1 VGGLLDLNVAGYDPD
16 AKVTGDALA
25 APRSHAGLADLR
37 QIGFTDTALK
47 ALVAFRNP
55 ASLTGPDGVPYMNRY
70 VNYLFS
76 SAKNNG
82 FLRVAG
88 GANTGG
94 LTDRAFGSR
103 SAMISFVQ
111 QLGNSA
117 AERATLIQSL
127 ESLTHYSRAIEQPSF
142 RPGFRDTA
150 SDPQNATFI
159 RPRIVPPAKRVDD
172 TLYSM
177 NTVPVAAVAANNI
190 RRTFNFPYEMALGNN
205 RGGNDAWG
213 TVAERVP
220 GSTDSRQLQELI
232 NPGFLEVRVL
242 EGFRRF
248 DGSRAARGEP
258 LVKKR
263 FPLSRL
269 SWITRTGPSAE
280 QPPGTALYNP
290 DGTAD
295 AIYACFGLRWMTDAK
310 TQVKFWGYD
319 HGNTGGIFKL
329 EDLLVSDSA
338 TQRPREPDFFEL
350 LKASIAVGSVGK
362 SAVASHDTGNPLDPA
377 TYNQVR
383 DRNSA
388 LQIFEIG
395 LNLIDQWDADS
406 FPTVIRVPNRGN
418 IEHPTLDK
426 WNPPLYDLAGVED
439 LPYFYRLHI
448 RAVQDSKD
456 PPNPQMGKGPR
467 EIVDLQELSNYK
479 CGTTCVM
486 GIPELWNPHAKT
498 DAPYDG
504 PTNFRITAWSERPSA
519 ICDAY
524 FSKCPSVGNLVN
536 NENLPWLTLA
546 GFDVGTPFTF
556 HAHGF
561 FAFGNP
567 DQKDVWTRN
576 FLGGLSNPHRN
587 VCLST
592 DRSPSWNPV
601 GQLFPW
607 PRTLLM
613 EDVTKPSGRRADGT
627 LGAKGGHEDRR
638 LTGLFWNQTDLDFY
652 AEPKVLG
659 DELTR
664 TLAGN
669 PVTRQ
674 QILLNVAILAGF
686 GTLNADGSFPWLP
699 RPPGWPMR
707 MVDMPQP
714 AEAGRYFD
722 SITRKTVQDKRF
734 SQGVSAL
741 QQLQGFIDF
750 GPLGTG
756 YASLQE

>member
-1 VGGLLDLNVAGYDPD
+1 
-16 AKVTGDALA
+16 VTGDALA
-25 APRSHAGLADLR
+25 APRTHAGLADLR
-37 QIGFTDTALK
+37 QIGFTDAALK
-47 ALVAFRNP
+47 ALVGFRNP
-55 ASLTGPDGVPYMNRY
+55 ASLTEPDGVPYMNRY

-310 TQVKFWGYD
+310 TQVKFW
-319 HGNTGGIFKL
+319 
-329 EDLLVSDSA
+329 
-338 TQRPREPDFFEL
+338 
-350 LKASIAVGSVGK
+350 
-362 SAVASHDTGNPLDPA
+362 
-377 TYNQVR
+377 
-383 DRNSA
+383 
-388 LQIFEIG
+388 EIG
-395 LNLIDQWDADS
+395 RAS
-406 FPTVIRVPNRGN
+406 CRERV
-418 IEHPTLDK
+418 
-426 WNPPLYDLAGVED
+426 
-439 LPYFYRLHI
+439 
-448 RAVQDSKD
+448 
-456 PPNPQMGKGPR
+456 
-467 EIVDLQELSNYK
+467 
-479 CGTTCVM
+479 
-486 GIPELWNPHAKT
+486 
-498 DAPYDG
+498 
-504 PTNFRITAWSERPSA
+504 
-519 ICDAY
+519 
-524 FSKCPSVGNLVN
+524 
-536 NENLPWLTLA
+536 
-546 GFDVGTPFTF
+546 
-556 HAHGF
+556 
-561 FAFGNP
+561 
-567 DQKDVWTRN
+567 
-576 FLGGLSNPHRN
+576 
-587 VCLST
+587 
-592 DRSPSWNPV
+592 
-601 GQLFPW
+601 
-607 PRTLLM
+607 
-613 EDVTKPSGRRADGT
+613 
-627 LGAKGGHEDRR
+627 
-638 LTGLFWNQTDLDFY
+638 
-652 AEPKVLG
+652 
-659 DELTR
+659 
-664 TLAGN
+664 
-669 PVTRQ
+669 
-674 QILLNVAILAGF
+674 
-686 GTLNADGSFPWLP
+686 
-699 RPPGWPMR
+699 
-707 MVDMPQP
+707 
-714 AEAGRYFD
+714 
-722 SITRKTVQDKRF
+722 
-734 SQGVSAL
+734 
-741 QQLQGFIDF
+741 
-750 GPLGTG
+750 
-756 YASLQE
+756 